1 MKILNVIAT
10 LLLVAG
16 SSTVAAKQDS
26 TLTIKHTGVL
36 EFSNDGTL
44 FVGDNVTG
52 AIFAYPMEGK
62 TNDKPVEINIA
73 NIDAQIAAVMGVGQ
87 HSIIINDMAVHPLSQ
102 EVYLSIT
109 RGIGVGSLPGI
120 VKVST
125 SGELINLPLYDL
137 ENTAQILQDMPDKQR
152 LRKRGMMA
160 EANNKDLAKYDL
172 PMSTYAILDIEYYKG
187 EIFVAGISNE
197 MFASTLRRMQYPFK
211 GTHSSSQV
219 TMYHT
224 AHNMYESRA
233 PIRQMLIKEIDGKAQ
248 MIAAYTCSPIVLIP
262 LDQIKDG
269 AKITASTVLDYGNG
283 EPIDMVS
290 YKHPLLKKEVLFLT
304 AKGRNPQIIPLD
316 ALNNALVLDEKNT
329 PDHFLM
335 DGMGLPIGPSGFTT
349 MFVGKSTQL
358 DVLNP
363 GWLVSLTRDSETGTL
378 DMQSLPSWFP
388 ITIHNL
394 VAEFD
399 FADVNLPEL

>member
-1 MKILNVIAT
+1 MKILNVLAT
-10 LLLVAG
+10 MILVA
-16 SSTVAAKQDS
+16 SCSTVTANESS

-36 EFSNDGTL
+36 EFAPDGTL

-52 AIFAYPMEGK
+52 AIFAFPMPGK
-62 TNDKPVEINIA
+62 PNNKAVEINIA
-73 NIDAQIAAVMGVGQ
+73 NIDAQIASVMGTGQ
-87 HSIIINDMAVHPLSQ
+87 HSILINDMAVHPVTQ

-109 RGIGVGSLPGI
+109 RGIGVGSLPGL

-125 SGELINLPLYDL
+125 SGELTKLPLKEMD
-137 ENTAQILQDMPDKQR
+137 NTVQMLQDMPEGER
-152 LRKRGMMA
+152 FRKRGMMA
-160 EANNKDLAKYDL
+160 PANNKDLAKYDL
-172 PMSTYAILDIEYYKG
+172 PLNTYAILDIEHYQG
-187 EIFVAGISNE
+187 ELFVAGISNE
-197 MFASTLRRMQYPFK
+197 MFASTLRRMDYPFT
-211 GTHSSSQV
+211 GSHSSSQV

-269 AKITASTVLDYGNG
+269 AKIKASTVLDYGNG

-290 YKHPLLKKEVLFLT
+290 YTHPLLKKEVLFLT

-316 ALNNALVLDEKNT
+316 ALNNAKVFDETNT

-335 DGMGLPIGPSGFTT
+335 DGMGLPVGPSGFTT

-363 GWLVSLTRDSETGTL
+363 GWLLSLTRDSETGTL

-394 VAEFD
+394 LGEFD
-399 FADVNLPEL
+399 FSDVALPKL